1 MYGAQNIKFER
12 ILVMK
17 KFEFDDDLKIIK
29 NSSMLAEHISTSGV
43 ERLYHNKELNRYFI
57 TNISLEASIVCEL
70 CRDETIK
77 WITENISKFPFQ
89 EVFGITFCVGVDSII
104 NGEEFFDDYEP
115 KTQSWNDVMETYY
128 RAYSELRKELDQDEI
143 IEEIE
148 WLMNDYQPITRI
160 ETKAGNI
167 YEVYVYTDED

>member
-77 WITENISKFPFQ
+77 WITEKF
-89 EVFGITFCVGVDSII
+89 
-104 NGEEFFDDYEP
+104 
-115 KTQSWNDVMETYY
+115 
-128 RAYSELRKELDQDEI
+128 
-143 IEEIE
+143 
-148 WLMNDYQPITRI
+148 
-160 ETKAGNI
+160 
-167 YEVYVYTDED
+167 

>member
-17 KFEFDDDLKIIK
+17 KFEFDDDLKIVK

-57 TNISLEASIVCEL
+57 TNLSLEASVVCEL

-77 WITENISKFPFQ
+77 WITENLSEFPFK
-89 EVFGITFCVGVDSII
+89 EVFGITFCVGVDSTI

-128 RAYSELRKELDQDEI
+128 RAYSKLCEELNEDEI
-143 IEEIE
+143 IEQME

-160 ETKAGNI
+160 ETRSGNV
-167 YEVYVYTDED
+167 YEVYVYTDEG